1 MTSSNGLMTKI
12 MRPHL
17 FSKSWLALT
26 VAGALVTGGAGYL
39 GKNTTTNEDGGVAIS
54 DAEPSTRS
62 FPDTSGEPLPHT
74 ACLPTLPSMRPWPPT
89 PASKEIDASRVSSQ
103 APQLCH
109 ALSVPGRNAGAGTC
123 SSRAMASIG
132 VEQQEGIVLRNRH
145 APLKQKIPLMLSLV
159 RVCLTGRARPRP
171 AY

>member
-1 MTSSNGLMTKI
+1 VK
-12 MRPHL
+12 
-17 FSKSWLALT
+17 AQ
-26 VAGALVTGGAGYL
+26 AEGGRRSLSG
-39 GKNTTTNEDGGVAIS
+39 GREGGVPRRRKHPGHPGDRRSRVSRQEQRGVAIS

-89 PASKEIDASRVSSQ
+89 PASMEIDASRVSSQ
-103 APQLCH
+103 APQLCN

-145 APLKQKIPLMLSLV
+145 APPQTKDPLDALIGARLPDRSSPPTA
-159 RVCLTGRARPRP
+159 CLLIAL
-171 AY
+171 